1 MSKLILSDSDIK
13 QAVVQYYEDHQTELY
28 ERYDFEN
35 IEVAYVFNHNNALPE
50 FDDVMGHNSNPIEL
64 SIEVEE
70 RKS

>member
-13 QAVVQYYEDHQTELY
+13 QAVVQYYEDHKTELY

-35 IEVAYVFNHNNALPE
+35 IELRYVINHSE
-50 FDDVMGHNSNPIEL
+50 DVRNTFTEESFAQF